1 MAIYWHCADCGGQFW
16 PDQPGWA
23 YKTPKPDWGSIA
35 VCPECNPVPWY
46 RKKWPATPQCG
57 RTS

>member
-46 RKKWPATPQCG
+46 RKKWPAMEASG
-57 RTS
+57 